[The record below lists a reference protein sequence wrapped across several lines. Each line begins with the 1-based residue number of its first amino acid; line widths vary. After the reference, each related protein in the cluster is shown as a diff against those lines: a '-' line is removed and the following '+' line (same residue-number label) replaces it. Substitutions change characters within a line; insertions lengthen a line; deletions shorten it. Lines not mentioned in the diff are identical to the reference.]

1 MSYDWIINNQ
11 LGRRNLSPEQAS
23 YLRGKRYN
31 LEKTAGHGAKS
42 AHHSEG
48 QHTAEKLAAEYKVS
62 RATIERDGQFAE
74 AVDTLAQ
81 NVGHAVK
88 QQILTRDA
96 PLTKEATVHLAK
108 APVETQRAVVEKLKE
123 LQAAYE
129 QALAHIQR
137 QSAVAA

>member
-31 LEKTAGHGAKS
+31 LEKRPRGGDRKS
-42 AHHSEG
+42 SRHNDDLKPAHHR
-48 QHTAEKLAAEYKVS
+48 LAAEYKVS
-62 RATIERDGQFAE
+62 RATIERDGLFAE

-108 APVETQRAVVEKLKE
+108 APVETQRAVVEKLK
-123 LQAAYE
+123 
-129 QALAHIQR
+129 
-137 QSAVAA
+137 